1 MEYSRRGDE
10 EHWSSLWR
18 RRRRRISPR
27 GVDWWQFPFPWQG
40 CGPEDKGFVLH
51 PWELGGCSK
60 LLPSADESVWK
71 LHFDLCNSPL
81 PPLSSMTR
89 VYSGVGRRFVGHSG
103 GGIKIIRLEEED
115 YIFNEGN
122 KNGAGWIVDRGGV
135 FVRLS
140 SVYSVARRF
149 EQGGGKRRSKRR
161 SMLQLIGW

>member
-1 MEYSRRGDE
+1 
-10 EHWSSLWR
+10 
-18 RRRRRISPR
+18 
-27 GVDWWQFPFPWQG
+27 
-40 CGPEDKGFVLH
+40 
-51 PWELGGCSK
+51 
-60 LLPSADESVWK
+60 
-71 LHFDLCNSPL
+71 
-81 PPLSSMTR
+81 MTR

-140 SVYSVARRF
+140 SVYSVAQRF

-161 SMLQLIGW
+161 SMLQLIDN